1 MWPCTSACSAPLQL
15 CCGIG
20 DRQEWSETRAA
31 ADGACLFRLPPQP
44 GTVAEAV
51 AAARA
56 DARRELDRLEQ
67 LLAQVGTGRLLGG
80 AGHLAAFEGSN

>member
-1 MWPCTSACSAPLQL
+1 MTK
-15 CCGIG
+15 
-20 DRQEWSETRAA
+20 AA
-31 ADGACLFRLPPQP
+31 ADCACLFCLPPQP

-67 LLAQVGTGRLLGG
+67 LLAQVGRGRLQGG
-80 AGHLAAFEGSN
+80 AGHVAAFDGSNRSLVSAAGRPA